1 MADDRKRSLLFIFTF
16 FLFLIT
22 YPILGIFD
30 HKTMTLGMPTLF
42 FYLFF
47 VWLGLIIAV
56 GLVVGNKR

>member
-1 MADDRKRSLLFIFTF
+1 MADNRKSSLLFVFII

-30 HKTMTLGMPTLF
+30 RNTMTLGMPTLY

-56 GLVVGNKR
+56 GLVVKNKR

>member
-1 MADDRKRSLLFIFTF
+1 MADNRKSSLLFIFTI

-30 HKTMTLGMPTLF
+30 HHTMTFGMPTLF

-47 VWLGLIIAV
+47 VWLALIIAV
-56 GLVVGNKR
+56 GLVVKNKR